1 MLFCTMTT
9 LCKVCSVCVCDPLAY
24 IIMYVG
30 TLSLWLC
37 VSFDLIF
44 LASLLPYCPF
54 TPYNCTRVRVFPSSL
69 YNTCHV
75 PLIQLDQVKVQREAD
90 GNSKGYG
97 FVEFKSPEVADNAMK
112 HLNGFELANQP
123 IRVNYVNERTADME
137 SLDTQD
143 MDVGVGMTATSRASL
158 MAKLSEGHKA
168 GVCVCVC
175 ACVRVCVT

>member
-1 MLFCTMTT
+1 M
-9 LCKVCSVCVCDPLAY
+9 
-24 IIMYVG
+24 
-30 TLSLWLC
+30 
-37 VSFDLIF
+37 
-44 LASLLPYCPF
+44 
-54 TPYNCTRVRVFPSSL
+54 
-69 YNTCHV
+69 
-75 PLIQLDQVKVQREAD
+75 QLDQVKVQREAD

-97 FVEFKSPEVADNAMK
+97 FVEFKNPEVAENAMK

-168 GVCVCVC
+168 GGCGVVWRGGVHVGVSVICSSIRTDCSWSPTTNWPQHHIFMLGPSEHV
-175 ACVRVCVT
+175 

>member
-1 MLFCTMTT
+1 M
-9 LCKVCSVCVCDPLAY
+9 KWSVFY
-24 IIMYVG
+24 TI
-30 TLSLWLC
+30 
-37 VSFDLIF
+37 
-44 LASLLPYCPF
+44 
-54 TPYNCTRVRVFPSSL
+54 L
-69 YNTCHV
+69 Y
-75 PLIQLDQVKVQREAD
+75 IQLDQVKVQREAD

-143 MDVGVGMTATSRASL
+143 IDVGVGMTATSRASL

-168 GVCVCVC
+168 G
-175 ACVRVCVT
+175 AWG

>member
-1 MLFCTMTT
+1 M
-9 LCKVCSVCVCDPLAY
+9 VYIYAY
-24 IIMYVG
+24 NSYHSIQLYRREYP
-30 TLSLWLC
+30 
-37 VSFDLIF
+37 
-44 LASLLPYCPF
+44 ASLYYC
-54 TPYNCTRVRVFPSSL
+54 CA
-69 YNTCHV
+69 
-75 PLIQLDQVKVQREAD
+75 PLVQLDQVKVQREAN

-143 MDVGVGMTATSRASL
+143 IDVGVGMTATSRASL

-168 GVCVCVC
+168 GVCVRVWYVYCSM
-175 ACVRVCVT
+175 ACVWSRCCVLLPPPSPC

>member
-1 MLFCTMTT
+1 MFYT
-9 LCKVCSVCVCDPLAY
+9 
-24 IIMYVG
+24 I
-30 TLSLWLC
+30 
-37 VSFDLIF
+37 
-44 LASLLPYCPF
+44 
-54 TPYNCTRVRVFPSSL
+54 L
-69 YNTCHV
+69 Y
-75 PLIQLDQVKVQREAD
+75 IQLDQVKVQREAD

-143 MDVGVGMTATSRASL
+143 IDVGVGMTATSRASL

-168 GVCVCVC
+168 GAWRLIGWWGRWVWSYLIQFFLLY
-175 ACVRVCVT
+175 

>member
-1 MLFCTMTT
+1 M
-9 LCKVCSVCVCDPLAY
+9 
-24 IIMYVG
+24 
-30 TLSLWLC
+30 
-37 VSFDLIF
+37 
-44 LASLLPYCPF
+44 
-54 TPYNCTRVRVFPSSL
+54 
-69 YNTCHV
+69 
-75 PLIQLDQVKVQREAD
+75 KVQREAD

-143 MDVGVGMTATSRASL
+143 IDVGVGMTATSRASL

-168 GVCVCVC
+168 GAWRLIGGWGRWVWSYLIQFFLLY
-175 ACVRVCVT
+175 

>member
-1 MLFCTMTT
+1 MFYT
-9 LCKVCSVCVCDPLAY
+9 
-24 IIMYVG
+24 I
-30 TLSLWLC
+30 
-37 VSFDLIF
+37 
-44 LASLLPYCPF
+44 
-54 TPYNCTRVRVFPSSL
+54 L
-69 YNTCHV
+69 Y
-75 PLIQLDQVKVQREAD
+75 IQLDQVKVQREAD

-143 MDVGVGMTATSRASL
+143 IDVGVGMTATSRASL

-168 GVCVCVC
+168 GAWRLIGGWGMWVWSYLIQFFLLY
-175 ACVRVCVT
+175 

>member
-1 MLFCTMTT
+1 MVPTPMTCIYYCEQAFSHSCTYIPPS
-9 LCKVCSVCVCDPLAY
+9 LVKWSVFY
-24 IIMYVG
+24 TI
-30 TLSLWLC
+30 
-37 VSFDLIF
+37 
-44 LASLLPYCPF
+44 
-54 TPYNCTRVRVFPSSL
+54 L
-69 YNTCHV
+69 Y
-75 PLIQLDQVKVQREAD
+75 IQLDQVKVQREAD

-143 MDVGVGMTATSRASL
+143 IDVGVGMTATSRASL

-168 GVCVCVC
+168 G
-175 ACVRVCVT
+175 AWG

>member
-1 MLFCTMTT
+1 M
-9 LCKVCSVCVCDPLAY
+9 
-24 IIMYVG
+24 
-30 TLSLWLC
+30 
-37 VSFDLIF
+37 
-44 LASLLPYCPF
+44 
-54 TPYNCTRVRVFPSSL
+54 
-69 YNTCHV
+69 
-75 PLIQLDQVKVQREAD
+75 QREAN

-143 MDVGVGMTATSRASL
+143 IDVGVGMTATSRASL

-168 GVCVCVC
+168 GVCVRESLC
-175 ACVRVCVT
+175 ACGTVSVTAHAFLCVTASSLLLVGLTVPGLPQQSGPSSMSSCLVLQNMFDPAM